1 MNNRIV
7 KTLLPGSHIIYFPV
21 QVQLSEILPKEIC
34 GSTIELLSENGVW
47 INKEQI
53 LYLNNDFKL
62 SEHYSQL
69 TPPLIY
75 RLNLKREVKID
86 WQFTFASYSGLKSHT
101 FHYGP
106 ELNLNRALHLA
117 QLSELV
123 YRSEGDIYQALNKN
137 YEFDEVYYHSAAS
150 HKQFFKKGFD
160 RIIYSFIKSR
170 YSIVDLQFLI
180 TSNIDP
186 ITGCNI
192 IAIVFKG
199 SQEPMDWFTNFST
212 KHQDFHQQGRVH
224 QGFHHSLKLFFKSL
238 KQKRFS
244 DGKVPPEFLS
254 RDIDDINANTKI
266 IIAGHSLGGAI
277 ATLAGCSL
285 LEKGIMSENL
295 SVYTFGAPPVACKD
309 FCNFYQNKLNIYRF
323 VNTNDMVPKLDKLTK
338 FSHLGEELSMP
349 SNQNE
354 VHSCEGYIDNIL
366 DNIAR
371 PTNAVS

>member
-1 MNNRIV
+1 MTNRIV
-7 KTLLPGSHIIYFPV
+7 KTLLAGSHIISFPV
-21 QVQLSEILPKEIC
+21 QVKLSELLPKEIC
-34 GSTIELLSENGVW
+34 GSTIELLSESGTW

-53 LYLNNDFKL
+53 LYLNNDFKM
-62 SEHYSQL
+62 SEHYAQL
-69 TPPLIY
+69 GPSLIY
-75 RLNLKREVKID
+75 RLNLKREIEID
-86 WQFTFASYSGLKSHT
+86 WQFSFCSYSGLKNHS
-101 FHYGP
+101 FRYSQ

-123 YRSEGDIYQALNKN
+123 YRSEDDIYQSLNAN
-137 YEFDEVYYHSAAS
+137 YEFDQVYYHSAAS

-180 TSNIDP
+180 TSNTDP
-186 ITGCNI
+186 VTGCNI

-199 SQEPMDWFTNFST
+199 SQEPMDWFTNFNT
-212 KHQDFHQQGRVH
+212 KAQDFHQQGRVH
-224 QGFHHSLKLFFKSL
+224 QGFHHSLELFFKSL
-238 KQKRFS
+238 KQKKFS
-244 DGKVPPEFLS
+244 DGKVPPDFLS
-254 RDIDDINANTKI
+254 RDIDEINANTKI

-277 ATLAGCSL
+277 AALAGCSL
-285 LEKGIMSENL
+285 LEKGILPENL
-295 SVYTFGAPPVACKD
+295 SVYTFGAPPIACKD

-338 FSHLGEELSMP
+338 FSHLGEEFSMA

-366 DNIAR
+366 DYTAKD
-371 PTNAVS
+371 TNTG